1 MAHVENK
8 QETAAA
14 GKKVTATNSPILELE
29 PNSEHNIVRIISDLS
44 ILGHLRISI
53 NPIDRN
59 IRGTTDRKVFS
70 SKSGIL
76 LPSNWTHEAEI
87 VFRITTENTAI
98 IPLSDSRYDF
108 ALLSFSNSCFDS
120 GESSVSFSFSIIL
133 KAAAQVLLF
142 EDLVSNFT
150 LTNTSFI

>member
-1 MAHVENK
+1 MIEDVQYK

-14 GKKVTATNSPILELE
+14 GIKVTATSSPILELE
-29 PNSEHNIVRIISDLS
+29 PNSEHGIVRQISDLS
-44 ILGHLRISI
+44 ILGHLRITI
-53 NPIDRN
+53 NPIDKN
-59 IRGTTDRKVFS
+59 IRGATDRNVFS

-76 LPSNWTHEAEI
+76 LSNNWTHEAEI

-98 IPLSDSRYDF
+98 IPLTDSRYDV

-133 KAAAQVLLF
+133 KNCSLGVAV
-142 EDLVSNFT
+142 
-150 LTNTSFI
+150 